1 MFRFLGQRFAFMA
14 LTLFIVSM
22 VIFAVTELLPGDV
35 AVMILGSEATD
46 ETLAALRTQLVLD
59 RPAPARYV
67 DWLTGAARGDFGE
80 SLRMRTEVG
89 PLVFERLK
97 NSLALAGIA
106 FVVGV
111 PLALG
116 LGIIAGLRKDS
127 LVDKAITMTTLV
139 GISVPEFVI
148 GSVLIILF
156 ASLWPILP
164 ATSLIDPSANP
175 LESMKYLILPAATL
189 VLVTLA
195 HTARMTRASVVR
207 VLRTDY
213 VRTATLKG
221 MPRSRVILRHVLPN
235 ALLPSIT
242 IIAINVGWMI
252 GGLIVVETV
261 FGYPGLGQLMIFA
274 VTNRD
279 VPLVQAVALLVA
291 TIYAVANLGADLLY
305 AALNPR
311 IRYLGGGNA

>member
-1 MFRFLGQRFAFMA
+1 MA
-14 LTLFIVSM
+14 LTLVIVSA
-22 VIFAVTELLPGDV
+22 VIFAVTDMLPGDV
-35 AVMILGSEATD
+35 AVMILGSAATD
-46 ETLAALRTQLVLD
+46 ESLAALRTQLGLD
-59 RPAPARYV
+59 RPAMARYV

-89 PLVFERLK
+89 PLVLERLK

-106 FVVGV
+106 FAVGV
-111 PLALG
+111 PLALA
-116 LGIIAGLRKDS
+116 LGIVAGLRKDRP
-127 LVDKAITMTTLV
+127 VDKAITMTTLL

-156 ASLWPILP
+156 ASIWPILP

-175 LESMKYLILPAATL
+175 LESVKYLILPAATL

-195 HTARMTRASVVR
+195 HTARMTRANVVR

-221 MPRSRVILRHVLPN
+221 MPRSRVVMRHVLPN

-291 TIYAVANLGADLLY
+291 TLY

-311 IRYLGGGNA
+311 IRY

>member
-1 MFRFLGQRFAFMA
+1 MLRFLSRRLTFMA
-14 LTLFIVSM
+14 LTLLIVSM

-46 ETLAALRTQLVLD
+46 ETLQVLRTQLGLD
-59 RPAPARYV
+59 QPAPQRYWN
-67 DWLTGAARGDFGE
+67 WLTGAAQGDFGE

-89 PLVFERLK
+89 PLVLERLK
-97 NSLALAGIA
+97 NSTALAGMALVI
-106 FVVGV
+106 GV
-111 PLALG
+111 PVALG
-116 LGIIAGLRKDS
+116 LGIIAGLRKDRPA
-127 LVDKAITMTTLV
+127 DKAITTITLL

-156 ASLWPILP
+156 ASVWPILP
-164 ATSLIDPSANP
+164 ATSLIDPKANP
-175 LESMKYLILPAATL
+175 LENTRFLILPALTL
-189 VLVTLA
+189 VFVILA
-195 HTARMTRASVVR
+195 HLARMTRASVIR
-207 VLRTDY
+207 VMRTDY
-213 VRTATLKG
+213 VRTAMLKG
-221 MPRSRVILRHVLPN
+221 VPRSQVILKHVLPN

-242 IIAINVGWMI
+242 IIAINIGWMI

-261 FGYPGLGQLMIFA
+261 FGYPGLGQLMVFA

-291 TIYAVANLGADLLY
+291 TIYAVANLGADMLY

-311 IRYLGGGNA
+311 IRY

>member
-1 MFRFLGQRFAFMA
+1 MLRFLLRRFAFMA
-14 LTLFIVSM
+14 LTLLIVSAI
-22 VIFAVTELLPGDV
+22 IFGVTELLPGDV
-35 AVMILGSEATD
+35 AVMILGSEATE
-46 ETLAALRTQLVLD
+46 ETLTSLRSQLGLD
-59 RPAPARYV
+59 RPAHQRYLT
-67 DWLTGAARGDFGE
+67 WLTSAAQGDFGE

-89 PLVFERLK
+89 PLVLERLK

-106 FVVGV
+106 FVIGV

-116 LGIIAGLRKDS
+116 LGIIAGLRKDRPA
-127 LVDKAITMTTLV
+127 DKAITTITLL
-139 GISVPEFVI
+139 GISLPEFVI

-164 ATSLIDPSANP
+164 ATSLIDPKSNP
-175 LESMKYLILPAATL
+175 LESIKYLILPALTL
-189 VLVTLA
+189 VVVTLA
-195 HTARMTRASVVR
+195 HLARMTRASVVR
-207 VLRTDY
+207 VMRTDY
-213 VRTATLKG
+213 VRTAMLKG
-221 MPRSRVILRHVLPN
+221 VPRGQVILRHVLPN

-242 IIAINVGWMI
+242 IIAINIGWMI

-291 TIYAVANLGADLLY
+291 MIYALANLGADVLY

-311 IRYLGGGNA
+311 IRY

>member
-1 MFRFLGQRFAFMA
+1 MA
-14 LTLFIVSM
+14 LTLFIVSI

-46 ETLAALRTQLVLD
+46 ETLAALRTQLGLD
-59 RPAPARYV
+59 LPATTRYL
-67 DWLTGAARGDFGE
+67 DWLSGAARGDFGE

-89 PLVFERLK
+89 PLVLERLK

-106 FVVGV
+106 LAVGV

-116 LGIIAGLRKDS
+116 LGIIAGLRKDRPA
-127 LVDKAITMTTLV
+127 DKAITITALL

-148 GSVLIILF
+148 GSVLIMLF
-156 ASLWPILP
+156 ATIWPILP
-164 ATSLIDPSANP
+164 ATSMIDPEANP
-175 LESMKYLILPAATL
+175 LQSVKFLILPATTL
-189 VLVTLA
+189 VFVTLA
-195 HTARMTRASVVR
+195 HTARMTRSSVINVM
-207 VLRTDY
+207 RTDY
-213 VRTATLKG
+213 VRTAFLKG
-221 MPRSRVILRHVLPN
+221 MPRGRVILRHVLPN

-242 IIAINVGWMI
+242 VIALNIGWMI
-252 GGLIVVETV
+252 GGLIIVETV
-261 FGYPGLGQLMIFA
+261 FAYPGLGQLMIFA

-291 TIYAVANLGADLLY
+291 LIYAVANLGADVLY

-311 IRYLGGGNA
+311 IRY

>member
-1 MFRFLGQRFAFMA
+1 MA
-14 LTLFIVSM
+14 LTLVIVSA
-22 VIFAVTELLPGDV
+22 VIFAVTDMLPGDV

-46 ETLAALRTQLVLD
+46 ESLAALRTQLGLD
-59 RPAPARYV
+59 RPAMARYV

-89 PLVFERLK
+89 PLVLERLK

-106 FVVGV
+106 FAVGV
-111 PLALG
+111 PLALA
-116 LGIIAGLRKDS
+116 LGIVAGLRKDRP
-127 LVDKAITMTTLV
+127 VDKAITMTTLL

-156 ASLWPILP
+156 ASIWPILP

-175 LESMKYLILPAATL
+175 LESVKYLILPAATL

-195 HTARMTRASVVR
+195 HTARMTRANVVR

-221 MPRSRVILRHVLPN
+221 MPRSRVVMRHVLPN

-311 IRYLGGGNA
+311 IRY

>member
-1 MFRFLGQRFAFMA
+1 VARFFARRLAFMA
-14 LTLFIVSM
+14 LTLLIVSV

-46 ETLAALRTQLVLD
+46 ETLAALRTQLGLD
-59 RPAPARYV
+59 RPATTRYV
-67 DWLTGAARGDFGE
+67 AWLTSAAQGDFGE

-89 PLVFERLK
+89 PLVLERLK
-97 NSLALAGIA
+97 NSFALAGLA
-106 FVVGV
+106 FVIGV

-116 LGIIAGLRKDS
+116 LGIVAGLRKDR
-127 LVDKAITMTTLV
+127 LVDKAITVTTLL

-156 ASLWPILP
+156 AVIWPVLP
-164 ATSLIDPSANP
+164 ASSLIDPKANP

-195 HTARMTRASVVR
+195 HTTRMTRANVVR

-221 MPRSRVILRHVLPN
+221 MPRGRVILRHVLPN

-242 IIAINVGWMI
+242 IIAINVGWML

-291 TIYAVANLGADLLY
+291 LIYAVANLGADVLY

-311 IRYLGGGNA
+311 IRY

>member
-1 MFRFLGQRFAFMA
+1 MLRFLGRRFAFMV
-14 LTLFIVSM
+14 LTLFIVSA

-46 ETLAALRTQLVLD
+46 ETLAALRTQLGLD

-67 DWLTGAARGDFGE
+67 DWLSGAARGDFGE

-116 LGIIAGLRKDS
+116 LGIVAGLRKDGPI
-127 LVDKAITMTTLV
+127 DKAITMTTLL

-175 LESMKYLILPAATL
+175 LESVKYLILPATTL

-221 MPRSRVILRHVLPN
+221 MPRTRVILRHVLPN

-261 FGYPGLGQLMIFA
+261 FGYPGLGQLTIFA

-291 TIYAVANLGADLLY
+291 MIYAVANLGADLLY

-311 IRYLGGGNA
+311 IRY

>member
-1 MFRFLGQRFAFMA
+1 MA
-14 LTLFIVSM
+14 LTLFIVSI
-22 VIFAVTELLPGDV
+22 VIFSVTELLPGDV

-46 ETLAALRTQLVLD
+46 ETLTVLRTQLGLD
-59 RPAPARYV
+59 QPATTRYF
-67 DWLTGAARGDFGE
+67 DWLSGAARGDFGE

-89 PLVFERLK
+89 PLVLERLK

-106 FVVGV
+106 LLVGV

-116 LGIIAGLRKDS
+116 LGIIAGLRKDRP
-127 LVDKAITMTTLV
+127 VDKAITITTLL

-148 GSVLIILF
+148 GSVLIMLF
-156 ASLWPILP
+156 ASIWPILP
-164 ATSLIDPSANP
+164 ATSMIDPSANP
-175 LESMKYLILPAATL
+175 LESMKFLILPAVTL
-189 VLVTLA
+189 VMVTLA
-195 HTARMTRASVVR
+195 HTARMTRSSVIR
-207 VLRTDY
+207 VMRTDF
-213 VRTATLKG
+213 VRTAILKG
-221 MPRSRVILRHVLPN
+221 MPRGRIVLRHVLPN

-242 IIAINVGWMI
+242 IIALNIGWMI

-261 FGYPGLGQLMIFA
+261 FAYPGLGQLTIFA

-291 TIYAVANLGADLLY
+291 LIYAVANLGADVLY

-311 IRYLGGGNA
+311 IRY

>member
-1 MFRFLGQRFAFMA
+1 VFRFLGQRFAFMA

-46 ETLAALRTQLVLD
+46 ETLAALRTQLGLD

-106 FVVGV
+106 FFVGV

-116 LGIIAGLRKDS
+116 LGIIAGLRKDR
-127 LVDKAITMTTLV
+127 LVDKAITMTTLL

-311 IRYLGGGNA
+311 IRY

>member
-1 MFRFLGQRFAFMA
+1 
-14 LTLFIVSM
+14 LFIVSI
-22 VIFAVTELLPGDV
+22 VIFGVTELLPGDV

-46 ETLAALRTQLVLD
+46 ETLAALRTQLGLD
-59 RPAPARYV
+59 RPAPLRYV

-89 PLVFERLK
+89 PLVLERLK
-97 NSLALAGIA
+97 NSLALAGLA

-116 LGIIAGLRKDS
+116 LGIIAGLRKDRP
-127 LVDKAITMTTLV
+127 LDKAITVTTLL

-148 GSVLIILF
+148 GSMLIILF
-156 ASLWPILP
+156 ASIWPILP
-164 ATSLIDPSANP
+164 ATSLIDPKANP

-195 HTARMTRASVVR
+195 HTARMTRANVVQ

-221 MPRSRVILRHVLPN
+221 MPRHRVILRHVLPN

-291 TIYAVANLGADLLY
+291 LIYAVANLSADVLY

-311 IRYLGGGNA
+311 IRY

>member
-1 MFRFLGQRFAFMA
+1 MLRFLSRRLTFMA
-14 LTLFIVSM
+14 LTLLIVSM

-46 ETLAALRTQLVLD
+46 ETLQVLRTQLGLD
-59 RPAPARYV
+59 QPAPQRYWN
-67 DWLTGAARGDFGE
+67 WLTGAAQGDFGE

-89 PLVFERLK
+89 PLVLERLK
-97 NSLALAGIA
+97 NSMALAGLALII
-106 FVVGV
+106 GV
-111 PLALG
+111 PVAMG
-116 LGIIAGLRKDS
+116 LGIIAGLRKDRPA
-127 LVDKAITMTTLV
+127 DKAITTITLL

-156 ASLWPILP
+156 ASVWPILP
-164 ATSLIDPSANP
+164 ATSLIDPKANP
-175 LESMKYLILPAATL
+175 LENTRFLILPALTL
-189 VLVTLA
+189 VFVTLA
-195 HTARMTRASVVR
+195 HLARMTRASVIR
-207 VLRTDY
+207 VMRTDY
-213 VRTATLKG
+213 VRTAMLKG
-221 MPRSRVILRHVLPN
+221 VPRSQVILKHVLPN

-261 FGYPGLGQLMIFA
+261 FGYPGLGQLMVFA

-291 TIYAVANLGADLLY
+291 TIYAVANLGADMLY

-311 IRYLGGGNA
+311 IRY

>member
-1 MFRFLGQRFAFMA
+1 MA
-14 LTLFIVSM
+14 VTLFIVSI

-46 ETLAALRTQLVLD
+46 ETLAALRTHLGLD
-59 RPAPARYV
+59 KPAPARYV
-67 DWLTGAARGDFGE
+67 DWLSGAARGDFGE

-89 PLVFERLK
+89 PLVLERLK

-106 FVVGV
+106 LAIGV

-116 LGIIAGLRKDS
+116 LGIIAGLRKDRPS
-127 LVDKAITMTTLV
+127 DKAITVTTLL

-148 GSVLIILF
+148 GSVLIMLF
-156 ASLWPILP
+156 ASIWPILP
-164 ATSLIDPSANP
+164 ATSMIDPRGNP
-175 LESMKYLILPAATL
+175 LENVKFLILPAITL
-189 VLVTLA
+189 VFVTLA
-195 HTARMTRASVVR
+195 HTARMTRASVIR
-207 VLRTDY
+207 VMRTDY

-221 MPRSRVILRHVLPN
+221 MPRGRIIMRHVLPN

-242 IIAINVGWMI
+242 VIALNVGWMI

-261 FGYPGLGQLMIFA
+261 FAYPGLGQLMIFA

-291 TIYAVANLGADLLY
+291 LIYALANLGADLLY
-305 AALNPR
+305 AVLNPR
-311 IRYLGGGNA
+311 IRYA

>member
-1 MFRFLGQRFAFMA
+1 MLRFLLRRLAYMA
-14 LTLFIVSM
+14 LTLLIVS
-22 VIFAVTELLPGDV
+22 VFIFAVTEMLPGDV
-35 AVMILGSEATD
+35 AVMILGSEATE
-46 ETLAALRTQLVLD
+46 ETLEALRNQLGLNQ
-59 RPAPARYV
+59 PAPQRYV
-67 DWLTGAARGDFGE
+67 DWLTGAVQGDFGE

-89 PLVFERLK
+89 PLVLERLK
-97 NSLALAGIA
+97 NSLALAGLA
-106 FVVGV
+106 FVIGV

-116 LGIIAGLRKDS
+116 LGIVAGLRKDKPA
-127 LVDKAITMTTLV
+127 DKAITTITLL

-156 ASLWPILP
+156 ASIWPILP
-164 ATSLIDPSANP
+164 ATSIIDPQSNP
-175 LESMKYLILPAATL
+175 LESIRFLILPALTL
-189 VLVTLA
+189 VMVTLA
-195 HTARMTRASVVR
+195 HLARMTRASVVQ
-207 VLRTDY
+207 VMRTDY
-213 VRTATLKG
+213 VRTALLKG
-221 MPRSRVILRHVLPN
+221 VPRKQVILRHVLPN

-242 IIAINVGWMI
+242 IIAINIGWMI

-291 TIYAVANLGADLLY
+291 MIYAVANLGADVLY

-311 IRYLGGGNA
+311 IRY

>member
-1 MFRFLGQRFAFMA
+1 MA
-14 LTLFIVSM
+14 VTLFIVSI
-22 VIFAVTELLPGDV
+22 VIFSVTELLPGDV

-46 ETLAALRTQLVLD
+46 DTLAALRTQLGLD
-59 RPAPARYV
+59 RPAPARYL
-67 DWLTGAARGDFGE
+67 DWLSGAARGDFGE

-89 PLVFERLK
+89 PLVIERLK

-106 FVVGV
+106 LAIGV

-116 LGIIAGLRKDS
+116 LGIIAGLRKDRPA
-127 LVDKAITMTTLV
+127 DKVITVTTLL

-148 GSVLIILF
+148 GSVLIMLF
-156 ASLWPILP
+156 ASIWPILP
-164 ATSLIDPSANP
+164 ATSMIDPAGNP
-175 LESMKYLILPAATL
+175 LENLRFLILPAVTL
-189 VLVTLA
+189 VFVTLA
-195 HTARMTRASVVR
+195 HTARMTRSSVIR
-207 VLRTDY
+207 VMRTDY

-221 MPRSRVILRHVLPN
+221 MPRGRIVMRHVLPN

-242 IIAINVGWMI
+242 VIALNIGWMI

-261 FGYPGLGQLMIFA
+261 FAYPGLGQLMIFA

-291 TIYAVANLGADLLY
+291 LIYALANLGADVLY
-305 AALNPR
+305 AVLNPR
-311 IRYLGGGNA
+311 IRYS

>member
-1 MFRFLGQRFAFMA
+1 MLRFLTRRLGFMA
-14 LTLFIVSM
+14 LTLLIVSM

-46 ETLAALRTQLVLD
+46 ETLQVLRTQLGLD
-59 RPAPARYV
+59 QPAPQRYWN
-67 DWLTGAARGDFGE
+67 WLTGAAQGDFGE

-89 PLVFERLK
+89 PLVLERLK
-97 NSLALAGIA
+97 NSTALAGMALVI
-106 FVVGV
+106 GV
-111 PLALG
+111 PLALA
-116 LGIIAGLRKDS
+116 LGIIAGLRKDRPA
-127 LVDKAITMTTLV
+127 DKAITTITLL

-156 ASLWPILP
+156 ASVWPILP
-164 ATSLIDPSANP
+164 ATSLIDPKANP
-175 LESMKYLILPAATL
+175 LENTRFLILPALTL
-189 VLVTLA
+189 VFVTLA
-195 HTARMTRASVVR
+195 HLARMTRASVIR
-207 VLRTDY
+207 VMRTDY
-213 VRTATLKG
+213 VRTAMLKG
-221 MPRSRVILRHVLPN
+221 VPRSQVILKHVLPN

-242 IIAINVGWMI
+242 IIAINIGWMI

-261 FGYPGLGQLMIFA
+261 FGYPGLGQLMVFA

-291 TIYAVANLGADLLY
+291 TIYAVANLGADMLY

-311 IRYLGGGNA
+311 IRY

>member
-1 MFRFLGQRFAFMA
+1 MA
-14 LTLFIVSM
+14 LTLLIVSAI
-22 VIFAVTELLPGDV
+22 IFGVTELLPGDV
-35 AVMILGSEATD
+35 AVMILGSEATE
-46 ETLAALRTQLVLD
+46 ETLTSLRSQLGLD
-59 RPAPARYV
+59 RPAHQRYLT
-67 DWLTGAARGDFGE
+67 WLTSAAQGDFGE

-89 PLVFERLK
+89 PLVLERLK

-106 FVVGV
+106 FVIGV

-116 LGIIAGLRKDS
+116 LGIIAGLRKDRPA
-127 LVDKAITMTTLV
+127 DKAITTITLL
-139 GISVPEFVI
+139 GISLPEFVI

-164 ATSLIDPSANP
+164 ATSLIDPKSNP
-175 LESMKYLILPAATL
+175 LESIKYLILPALTL
-189 VLVTLA
+189 VVVTLA
-195 HTARMTRASVVR
+195 HLARMTRASVVR
-207 VLRTDY
+207 VMRTDY
-213 VRTATLKG
+213 VRTAMLKG
-221 MPRSRVILRHVLPN
+221 VPRGQVILRHVLPN

-242 IIAINVGWMI
+242 IIAINIGWMI

-291 TIYAVANLGADLLY
+291 MIYALANLGADVLY

-311 IRYLGGGNA
+311 IRY

>member
-1 MFRFLGQRFAFMA
+1 MFRFFTRRLAFMA
-14 LTLFIVSM
+14 VTLFIVSI
-22 VIFAVTELLPGDV
+22 VIFSVTELLPGDV

-46 ETLAALRTQLVLD
+46 DTLAALRTQLGLD
-59 RPAPARYV
+59 RPAPARYL
-67 DWLTGAARGDFGE
+67 DWLSGAARGDFGE

-89 PLVFERLK
+89 PLVLERLK

-106 FVVGV
+106 LAIGV

-116 LGIIAGLRKDS
+116 LGIIAGLRKDRPA
-127 LVDKAITMTTLV
+127 DKVITVTTLL

-148 GSVLIILF
+148 GSVLIMVF
-156 ASLWPILP
+156 ASIWPVLP
-164 ATSLIDPSANP
+164 ATSMIDPSGNP
-175 LESMKYLILPAATL
+175 LENVKYLILPAVTL
-189 VLVTLA
+189 VFVTLA
-195 HTARMTRASVVR
+195 HTARMTRSSVIR
-207 VLRTDY
+207 VMRTDY

-221 MPRSRVILRHVLPN
+221 MPRGRIILRHVLPN

-242 IIAINVGWMI
+242 VIALNVGWMI

-261 FGYPGLGQLMIFA
+261 FAYPGLGQLMIFA

-291 TIYAVANLGADLLY
+291 LIYALANLGADLLY
-305 AALNPR
+305 AVLNPR
-311 IRYLGGGNA
+311 IRYS

>member
-1 MFRFLGQRFAFMA
+1 MLRFLGRRFAFMV
-14 LTLFIVSM
+14 LTLFIVSA

-46 ETLAALRTQLVLD
+46 ETLAALRTQLGLD

-67 DWLTGAARGDFGE
+67 DWLSGAARGDFGE

-116 LGIIAGLRKDS
+116 LGIIAGLRKDGPI
-127 LVDKAITMTTLV
+127 DKAITMTTLL

-175 LESMKYLILPAATL
+175 LESVKYLILPATTL

-221 MPRSRVILRHVLPN
+221 MPRTRVILRHVLPN

-291 TIYAVANLGADLLY
+291 MIYAVANLGADLLY

-311 IRYLGGGNA
+311 IRY

>member
-1 MFRFLGQRFAFMA
+1 MLRFFARRFAFMA
-14 LTLFIVSM
+14 LTLVIVSA
-22 VIFAVTELLPGDV
+22 VIFAVTDMLPGDV

-46 ETLAALRTQLVLD
+46 ESLAALRTQLGLD
-59 RPAPARYV
+59 RPAMARYV

-89 PLVFERLK
+89 PLVLERLK

-106 FVVGV
+106 FAVGV
-111 PLALG
+111 PLALA
-116 LGIIAGLRKDS
+116 LGIVAGLRKDRP
-127 LVDKAITMTTLV
+127 VDKAITMTTLL

-156 ASLWPILP
+156 ASIWPILP

-175 LESMKYLILPAATL
+175 LESVKYLILPAATL

-195 HTARMTRASVVR
+195 HTARMTRANVVR

-221 MPRSRVILRHVLPN
+221 MPRSRVVMRHVLPN

-311 IRYLGGGNA
+311 IRY

>member
-1 MFRFLGQRFAFMA
+1 MA

-46 ETLAALRTQLVLD
+46 ETLAALRTQLGLD

-127 LVDKAITMTTLV
+127 LVDKAITMTTLL

>member
-1 MFRFLGQRFAFMA
+1 MLSFLTRRLAFLA
-14 LTLFIVSM
+14 LTLLIVSA
-22 VIFAVTELLPGDV
+22 VIFGVTELLPGDV

-46 ETLAALRTQLVLD
+46 ETLATLRGQLGLNQ
-59 RPAPARYV
+59 PAPVRYLN
-67 DWLTGAARGDFGE
+67 WLSGAARGDFGE

-89 PLVFERLK
+89 PLVLERLK
-97 NSLALAGIA
+97 NSLALAGLA
-106 FVVGV
+106 FAIGV
-111 PLALG
+111 PVALALG
-116 LGIIAGLRKDS
+116 VIAGLRKDR
-127 LVDKAITMTTLV
+127 LADKAITTITLL

-156 ASLWPILP
+156 ASIWPILP
-164 ATSLIDPSANP
+164 ATSLIDPQSNP
-175 LESMKYLILPAATL
+175 LESVRFLILPALTL

-195 HTARMTRASVVR
+195 HLARMTRASVVR

-221 MPRSRVILRHVLPN
+221 VPRRDVILRHVLPN

-242 IIAINVGWMI
+242 IIAINIGWMI

-291 TIYAVANLGADLLY
+291 MIYAIANLGADVLY

-311 IRYLGGGNA
+311 IRY

>member
-1 MFRFLGQRFAFMA
+1 MLRFLGRRFAFMA
-14 LTLFIVSM
+14 LTLVIVSI

-46 ETLAALRTQLVLD
+46 ETLAALRTQLGLD

-67 DWLTGAARGDFGE
+67 DWLSGAARGDFGE

-106 FVVGV
+106 FAVGV

-116 LGIIAGLRKDS
+116 LGIVAGLRKDRPI
-127 LVDKAITMTTLV
+127 DKAITMTTLV

-148 GSVLIILF
+148 GSVLIIVF

-175 LESMKYLILPAATL
+175 LESLKYLILPAATL

-195 HTARMTRASVVR
+195 HTARMTRANVVR

-213 VRTATLKG
+213 VRTAILKG
-221 MPRSRVILRHVLPN
+221 MPRARVILRHVLPN

-311 IRYLGGGNA
+311 IRY

>member
-46 ETLAALRTQLVLD
+46 ETLAALRTQLGLD

-127 LVDKAITMTTLV
+127 LVDKAITMTTLL